1 MNPALRVQRR
11 LAQMAGVELGWRL
24 HAGELL
30 AWAVTALALVMS
42 YHAEQDLGQSL
53 KAFRGWPALLWPLSV
68 DIADV
73 GLMVLYLEYKRLRLS
88 TWKVGLGMVAATAV
102 MIAANVRSAWGD
114 PTAVA
119 MQAWVPAIALWLWHT
134 LAAGRK
140 PRGAPV
146 DLATVWARMTGGE
159 LPAGRQPQELPADS
173 VGDAEPHSEDAAG
186 QQSASEEA
194 AGGVQPASGLH
205 ADDVRAASEQRAEGD
220 ELEER
225 SRQAR
230 GAARSEARRLLRRQR
245 SAPDDAG
252 LRRLAERV
260 AERTGVSTPHAR
272 RLLREEQHPRLV
284 TGEPQGSRASAEVER

>member
-1 MNPALRVQRR
+1 MNPAGRVQRR

-140 PRGAPV
+140 PRGAPI
-146 DLATVWARMTGGE
+146 DLGVVWTRVTGGTVE
-159 LPAGRQPQELPADS
+159 RHVEPDALPADTFDEPEQPDQAT
-173 VGDAEPHSEDAAG
+173 GEAPAADAHPDGGSSDEPADDAL
-186 QQSASEEA
+186 SH
-194 AGGVQPASGLH
+194 VRIPHPRQPAR
-205 ADDVRAASEQRAEGD
+205 VEV
-220 ELEER
+220 
-225 SRQAR
+225 
-230 GAARSEARRLLRRQR
+230 RRLLSRHRG
-245 SAPDDAG
+245 ALTGAE
-252 LRRLAERV
+252 LRRLALRV
-260 AERTGVSTPHAR
+260 HERTGVSIPRAR
-272 RLLREEQHPRLV
+272 RLIREEQVPHLV
-284 TGEPQGSRASAEVER
+284 TGDQQRSRAGAEAER